1 MMVRLSEEENRRR
14 DFQQRNEALEAE
26 MAGLHSRLDALR
38 EGADA
43 ARDTAARAVE
53 LGVNNDQ
60 LARKAELLQQEIAGL
75 SAIAAEKDTIAQR
88 NRALTAQ
95 VEELA
100 ADMSALQ
107 VQLEA
112 ERQTVSSLPKP
123 ADLAR
128 AQAETEA
135 AKAETAQIAAELAR
149 VKSERDDAVA
159 AFDAAIGPASATVAM
174 IATGSAETPSVPAA
188 ATEGNIA
195 ASDRVLGA
203 PATTA
208 LAADE
213 TSAGLGLLDSEASIL
228 LAANPA
234 DSKAQAGSDEA
245 VFVGQ
250 LGAFRSRTGAV
261 SEIATLEQA
270 FPEQLS
276 DAGLNIAAD
285 RRSDGKN
292 MFRIMT
298 AGMSA
303 EEAKQLCSLL
313 WDRMVGCMVKLVP

>member
-1 MMVRLSEEENRRR
+1 MKARI
-14 DFQQRNEALEAE
+14 
-26 MAGLHSRLDALR
+26 
-38 EGADA
+38 A

-60 LARKAELLQQEIAGL
+60 LAREAELLQQEIAGL

-188 ATEGNIA
+188 ATEGEHRGFRPC
-195 ASDRVLGA
+195 SGA
-203 PATTA
+203 PARRRLPRTRRPPASAFSTA
-208 LAADE
+208 RPRSSLPRTRPTARPRRVP
-213 TSAGLGLLDSEASIL
+213 TRPSLSRSSV
-228 LAANPA
+228 P
-234 DSKAQAGSDEA
+234 S
-245 VFVGQ
+245 
-250 LGAFRSRTGAV
+250 SRTGAV

-313 WDRMVGCMVKLVP
+313 WDRMVGCMVKLVPETRLCASTSLPAGNRASGPSRLRAITMPG

>member
-1 MMVRLSEEENRRR
+1 
-14 DFQQRNEALEAE
+14 

-128 AQAETEA
+128 AQAETETV
-135 AKAETAQIAAELAR
+135 KAETAQIAAEAGPG
-149 VKSERDDAVA
+149 E
-159 AFDAAIGPASATVAM
+159 IG
-174 IATGSAETPSVPAA
+174 TG
-188 ATEGNIA
+188 
-195 ASDRVLGA
+195 
-203 PATTA
+203 
-208 LAADE
+208 
-213 TSAGLGLLDSEASIL
+213 
-228 LAANPA
+228 
-234 DSKAQAGSDEA
+234 
-245 VFVGQ
+245 
-250 LGAFRSRTGAV
+250 
-261 SEIATLEQA
+261 
-270 FPEQLS
+270 
-276 DAGLNIAAD
+276 
-285 RRSDGKN
+285 
-292 MFRIMT
+292 
-298 AGMSA
+298 
-303 EEAKQLCSLL
+303 
-313 WDRMVGCMVKLVP
+313 